1 MLDFSVTFFIT
12 IINILVLYVLL
23 RKILFKPVSKFMADR
38 SKKIADTIDQAEKDK
53 REAKLLLEQYQ
64 KQLAGA
70 EAEAEEIIRTAR
82 AAGEEEAERIRAEAV
97 SCAERSAA
105 AARSKTEA
113 ERAAALALFRA
124 EAAALV
130 TAAAGRLL
138 KRELAGAEQLRYAA
152 EALRELERDVSP

>member
-12 IINILVLYVLL
+12 IINVLVLYFLL

-38 SKKIADTIDQAEKDK
+38 SKKIADNIDKAEKDK

-64 KQLAGA
+64 KQLANA
-70 EAEAEEIIRTAR
+70 ESEAEEIIRTAR

-97 SCAERSAA
+97 SRAERIVAA
-105 AARSKTEA
+105 GQSKTEA
-113 ERAAALALFRA
+113 DRAAAMALFRA

-130 TAAAGRLL
+130 VTAAGRLL
-138 KRELAGAEQLRYAA
+138 RRELAGAEQLRYA
-152 EALRELERDVSP
+152 EDALKELERDVSP